1 MNPSADQLIESTNK
15 LLPSI
20 RWVEDAL
27 KEDPDFFKKLKSGQV
42 GGSLCVFVGTYIM
55 YVYVR
60 HKYMCVLG
68 GSVGG

>member
-1 MNPSADQLIESTNK
+1 M
-15 LLPSI
+15 
-20 RWVEDAL
+20 EDAL